1 MPVFMIH
8 ERLVRRL
15 FMSSMMGNFCY
26 DKAVHMTMYW
36 LRACFAGMIWFWLGI
51 CVTPLHAASLSYD
64 VEIRAPESISTLL
77 KQNLEL
83 MRWQGDKQIDALQ
96 LRRFYRNTPDEIR
109 HLLETE
115 GYYSPVVKMD
125 WQSPEGQG
133 KHIVINV
140 DPGKPVK
147 VASVDIEFTGAI
159 ATQSASL
166 HPGVEQLRK
175 EWQLP
180 VGAVFRM
187 ADWEAA
193 KVALLKQVTA
203 VRYPRAELEDTQAV
217 VNPETDKVALKVVI
231 NSGKPVTFGPIKI
244 VGLQRYGEDIIM
256 GQRPVKVGSTY
267 RENALLN
274 WQSRLQ
280 DTGYFRSVEVSADL
294 ESGLDEVPVTV
305 TVVENMK
312 KHASAGIGYSTDTGE
327 RISLSYDNLHLF
339 GRDYKLNS
347 SVVLQSKQRT
357 AKADVYLPQSTEG
370 VRDSFGVMYD
380 RSEIEGEDTRVV
392 GANVRRAWGTPR
404 FEKYVRVEYLNE
416 HTRIDGADGQHS
428 EAMPV
433 TFGVVIRR
441 LNNRLAPTKGYA
453 VEAQAGVA
461 VEPLLTDKSFIRS
474 YLKGLRLQTVSEN
487 SYLVLRGELGA
498 VFSNGKSGIP
508 STLMFR
514 TGGDQ
519 SVRGYAYESLGVK
532 EGDAVVGGRYLAV
545 ASAEYQ
551 YYFLRNWGIAFFV
564 DAGNA
569 GDTVSELD
577 PAVGYGIGG
586 RWRSPAGPVG
596 VDLAYGERTGNF
608 RLHFSLGFTF

>member
-1 MPVFMIH
+1 
-8 ERLVRRL
+8 
-15 FMSSMMGNFCY
+15 MSSMMGNFCY

-175 EWQLP
+175 KWQLP
-180 VGAVFRM
+180 VGTVFRM

-461 VEPLLTDKSFIRS
+461 VEPLLTDKSFVRS

>member
-1 MPVFMIH
+1 
-8 ERLVRRL
+8 
-15 FMSSMMGNFCY
+15 MSSMMGNFCY

-180 VGAVFRM
+180 VGTVFRM

-461 VEPLLTDKSFIRS
+461 VEPLLTDKSFVRS

>member
-1 MPVFMIH
+1 
-8 ERLVRRL
+8 
-15 FMSSMMGNFCY
+15 MSSMMGNFCY

>member
-1 MPVFMIH
+1 
-8 ERLVRRL
+8 
-15 FMSSMMGNFCY
+15 MSSMMENFCY

>member
-1 MPVFMIH
+1 
-8 ERLVRRL
+8 
-15 FMSSMMGNFCY
+15 MSSMMGNFCY

-180 VGAVFRM
+180 VGTVFRM

>member
-1 MPVFMIH
+1 
-8 ERLVRRL
+8 
-15 FMSSMMGNFCY
+15 MSSMMGNFCY

-461 VEPLLTDKSFIRS
+461 VEPLLTDKSFVRS

>member
-1 MPVFMIH
+1 
-8 ERLVRRL
+8 
-15 FMSSMMGNFCY
+15 MSSMMGNFCY

-180 VGAVFRM
+180 VGTVFRM

-461 VEPLLTDKSFIRS
+461 VEPLLTDKSFVRS

-532 EGDAVVGGRYLAV
+532 EGEAVVGGRYLAV

>member
-1 MPVFMIH
+1 M
-8 ERLVRRL
+8 
-15 FMSSMMGNFCY
+15 
-26 DKAVHMTMYW
+26 
-36 LRACFAGMIWFWLGI
+36 
-51 CVTPLHAASLSYD
+51 
-64 VEIRAPESISTLL
+64 
-77 KQNLEL
+77 
-83 MRWQGDKQIDALQ
+83 
-96 LRRFYRNTPDEIR
+96 
-109 HLLETE
+109 
-115 GYYSPVVKMD
+115 
-125 WQSPEGQG
+125 
-133 KHIVINV
+133 
-140 DPGKPVK
+140 
-147 VASVDIEFTGAI
+147 
-159 ATQSASL
+159 
-166 HPGVEQLRK
+166 
-175 EWQLP
+175 
-180 VGAVFRM
+180 GAVFRM